1 MIVLDL
7 INLALKQAG
16 IVGVGQTASAEDTSD
31 SLTLL
36 NAMMGQWAVKRWLV
50 YALQDVALTS
60 TGAQSYTYGP
70 GGNFNVAST
79 DHLESAYMRL
89 LNATSPQEPD
99 FPLDLI
105 TAYEDWGRIR
115 LKTLT
120 TWPQYVFFDGQFPL
134 ANVHFWPIPTAGLYE
149 MHLIT
154 KTPLSSFTGLTQT
167 INLPAA
173 YQEALLYNLG
183 LRLRTQY
190 QLPPDPQLNALAA
203 QALSTLRYSNA
214 QVPRLRIPDSL
225 LSGGW
230 YNPWNDRVN

>member
-1 MIVLDL
+1 MTVLQL
-7 INLALKQAG
+7 IILALKQAG
-16 IVGVGQTASAEDTSD
+16 VLGVGQSASAEDTSD

-36 NAMMGQWAVKRWLV
+36 NAMLGQWAVKRWLV
-50 YALQDVALTS
+50 YALQDVSLTS
-60 TGAQSYTYGP
+60 TGAASYTYGP

-105 TAYEDWGRIR
+105 TSYEDWGRIR

-120 TWPQYVFFDGQFPL
+120 TWPQYVFFDGQYPL
-134 ANVHFWPIPTAGLYE
+134 ANVYFWPIPTAGLYQ

-154 KTPLSSFTGLTQT
+154 KTPLTAFTGLTQT
-167 INLPAA
+167 INLPPA

-183 LRLRTQY
+183 LRLRTAY

-214 QVPRLRIPDSL
+214 QIPRLRLPSEVPT
-225 LSGGW
+225 GGW
-230 YNPWNDRVN
+230 YNPFNDRIQ